1 MLASLLGKE
10 FPIADEVWPEIN
22 IFQQMI
28 YGYGLKDTWVTV
40 VSPEDREVSNV
51 VMAFCLSFVLL
62 LILYLVDCVAGNH

>member
-22 IFQQMI
+22 MFQQMI

-40 VSPEDREVSNV
+40 VSPEDWEVINV
-51 VMAFCLSFVLL
+51 AMEICLSFFH
-62 LILYLVDCVAGNH
+62 Y